1 MLEAEVSEES
11 RAKYL
16 DVSKR
21 MDELLQKQEMYWA
34 QRSRIS
40 WLKHGDKNMKFFS
53 FQSNTKEEEK
63 SYKWNAKFTRAVGGG
78 FRGGG

>member
-1 MLEAEVSEES
+1 MVEAWG
-11 RAKYL
+11 
-16 DVSKR
+16 
-21 MDELLQKQEMYWA
+21 QEYE
-34 QRSRIS
+34 I
-40 WLKHGDKNMKFFS
+40 FS